1 MLRFYRMIGGAAVYV
16 LAVNTNTHSTASR
29 GFSVNLA
36 QSTRLLIT
44 YWVDFYCDVSLRR
57 INLHRH
63 ERLFLCA
70 DSENY
75 LNGVSI
81 QMHLN
86 TDTSTLSPK
95 TWPFSLEL
103 LPQPAYM
110 VGGAVRDALLGRRR
124 EYRDLDFVLLADAVK
139 TARQIA
145 SHYKAGFV
153 LLDAQR
159 QIARVVFEQETVD
172 IAQAE
177 GSNLEIDLQRR
188 DYTMNAIAYNPHTD
202 ELIDPLKG
210 YADLQQGIIRMV
222 SPKNLQDDPLR
233 LLRAYRQAAQLNFTI
248 ESDTQSAIRQLAPLL
263 GQVSAERVQAEFA
276 YLLNTSEGTP
286 WIIAAVEDGLLQT
299 WFPSASTPPQP
310 FPNPPLQPEGTIER
324 LMTPPLS
331 PLPVD
336 GEGVWG
342 RGSKNLST
350 ILPAV
355 ESSAVVLGE
364 TWPELAIFLSSLVGD
379 TLKTSWL
386 GIAKL
391 ATLLSPMPEAAE
403 TQLLNLK
410 YSRAEIRAITTAL
423 KLLPQLQSS
432 QMSLGDQYLF
442 FREAGQVFP
451 VIFILAVAA
460 GVSIAELTP
469 LINRYLTPDDPV
481 AHPAPLVTGKDL
493 IQTFNLPSGPQ
504 VGKFLT
510 AIGLARAEGKI
521 STPAEA
527 IKLVSQLLDEG

>member
-1 MLRFYRMIGGAAVYV
+1 
-16 LAVNTNTHSTASR
+16 
-29 GFSVNLA
+29 
-36 QSTRLLIT
+36 
-44 YWVDFYCDVSLRR
+44 
-57 INLHRH
+57 
-63 ERLFLCA
+63 
-70 DSENY
+70 
-75 LNGVSI
+75 
-81 QMHLN
+81 MHLN
-86 TDTSTLSPK
+86 TETSTLSPK

-139 TARQIA
+139 TARKIA
-145 SHYKAGFV
+145 SRYKAGFV

-159 QIARVVFEQETVD
+159 QIARVVFEQATVD

-177 GSNLEIDLQRR
+177 GSSLEIDLQRR
-188 DYTMNAIAYNPHTD
+188 DYTMNAIAYNPHTG
-202 ELIDPLKG
+202 ELIDPLNG
-210 YADLQQGIIRMV
+210 YADLQQGVIRMV

-233 LLRAYRQAAQLNFTI
+233 LLRAYRQAAQLGFII
-248 ESDTQSAIRQLAPLL
+248 EPETQSAIRQLAPLL

-276 YLLNTSEGTP
+276 YLLNTPKGTP
-286 WIIAAVEDGLLQT
+286 WIIAAVDDGLLQT
-299 WFPSASTPPQP
+299 WFKSASTSPEPL
-310 FPNPPLQPEGTIER
+310 PNPPLQGEGTIGGLEGFSPPFPQG
-324 LMTPPLS
+324 LGESAIFHQPITPPLS

-355 ESSAVVLGE
+355 ERSAVVLGE
-364 TWPELAIFLSSLVGD
+364 TWHELAIFLSSLVGD

-391 ATLLSPMPEAAE
+391 ATLLSPVPEIAE
-403 TQLLNLK
+403 AELLNLK
-410 YSRAEIRAITTAL
+410 YSRAEVRAITTAL

-432 QMSLGDQYLF
+432 QMSLGEQYLF

-451 VIFILAVAA
+451 AILVLAVAS
-460 GVSIAELTP
+460 GVSVAELTP

-504 VGKFLT
+504 VGKLLT

-527 IKLVSQLLDEG
+527 IKLVSQLLDER

>member
-1 MLRFYRMIGGAAVYV
+1 
-16 LAVNTNTHSTASR
+16 
-29 GFSVNLA
+29 
-36 QSTRLLIT
+36 
-44 YWVDFYCDVSLRR
+44 
-57 INLHRH
+57 
-63 ERLFLCA
+63 
-70 DSENY
+70 
-75 LNGVSI
+75 
-81 QMHLN
+81 MHLN

-139 TARQIA
+139 TARKIA
-145 SHYKAGFV
+145 SRYKAGFV

-159 QIARVVFEQETVD
+159 QIARVVFEQATVD

-188 DYTMNAIAYNPHTD
+188 DYTMNAIAYNPQTG
-202 ELIDPLKG
+202 ELIDPLNG

-248 ESDTQSAIRQLAPLL
+248 ESDTQSVIRQLAPLL

-299 WFPSASTPPQP
+299 WFPSASTSPRPL
-310 FPNPPLQPEGTIER
+310 PNPPLQGEGTVPSPQPLPNPPLQSEGTIGR
-324 LMTPPLS
+324 LEGFISPPFQEGLGKSDFHQPITPPLS
-331 PLPVD
+331 PLPVN

-355 ESSAVVLGE
+355 ERSAVVLGE

-386 GIAKL
+386 GITKL
-391 ATLLSPMPEAAE
+391 ATLLSPVPEAAE
-403 TQLLNLK
+403 AELLNLK

-423 KLLPQLQSS
+423 KLLPQLQSF
-432 QMSLGDQYLF
+432 QMSLGEQYLF

-451 VIFILAVAA
+451 AIIVLAVAT

-481 AHPAPLVTGKDL
+481 AHPAPLVSGKDL

-510 AIGLARAEGKI
+510 AIGVARAEGKI

-527 IKLVSQLLDEG
+527 LKLVSQLLDEG

>member
-1 MLRFYRMIGGAAVYV
+1 
-16 LAVNTNTHSTASR
+16 
-29 GFSVNLA
+29 
-36 QSTRLLIT
+36 
-44 YWVDFYCDVSLRR
+44 
-57 INLHRH
+57 
-63 ERLFLCA
+63 
-70 DSENY
+70 
-75 LNGVSI
+75 
-81 QMHLN
+81 MHLN

-103 LPQPAYM
+103 LPEPAYM

-139 TARQIA
+139 TARKIA
-145 SHYKAGFV
+145 SRYKAGFV

-159 QIARVVFEQETVD
+159 QIARVVFEQATVD

-188 DYTMNAIAYNPHTD
+188 DYTMNAIAYNPYTG
-202 ELIDPLKG
+202 ELIDPLNG

-233 LLRAYRQAAQLNFTI
+233 LLRAYRQAAQLSFTL
-248 ESDTQSAIRQLAPLL
+248 ETDTQAAIRQLAPLL

-286 WIIAAVEDGLLQT
+286 WIITAVEDGLLQT
-299 WFPSASTPPQP
+299 WFPSASSPQP
-310 FPNPPLQPEGTIER
+310 FPNLPLQTEGTIAR
-324 LMTPPLS
+324 LITPPLS

-342 RGSKNLST
+342 RGSENVST

-355 ESSAVVLGE
+355 ERSAVLLGE
-364 TWPELAIFLSSLVGD
+364 TWHELAIFLSSLVGD

-391 ATLLSPMPEAAE
+391 AILLSPVPEAAE

-423 KLLPQLQSS
+423 KLLPQLQPS
-432 QMSLGDQYLF
+432 QMSLGEQYLF

-451 VIFILAVAA
+451 AIVVLAVAT
-460 GVSIAELTP
+460 GISVAELTP

-481 AHPAPLVTGKDL
+481 AHPAPLVSGKDL

-510 AIGLARAEGKI
+510 AIGIARAEGKI

-527 IKLVSQLLDEG
+527 IKLVSQLLEEP

>member
-1 MLRFYRMIGGAAVYV
+1 
-16 LAVNTNTHSTASR
+16 
-29 GFSVNLA
+29 
-36 QSTRLLIT
+36 
-44 YWVDFYCDVSLRR
+44 
-57 INLHRH
+57 
-63 ERLFLCA
+63 
-70 DSENY
+70 
-75 LNGVSI
+75 
-81 QMHLN
+81 MHLN
-86 TDTSTLSPK
+86 TETSTLSPK

-124 EYRDLDFVLLADAVK
+124 GYLDLDFVLLADAVK
-139 TARQIA
+139 TARKIA
-145 SHYKAGFV
+145 SRYKAGFV

-159 QIARVVFEQETVD
+159 QIARVVFEQATVD

-188 DYTMNAIAYNPHTD
+188 DYTMNAIAYNPLTS
-202 ELIDPLKG
+202 ELIDPLNG
-210 YADLQQGIIRMV
+210 YADLQQGVIRMV

-233 LLRAYRQAAQLNFTI
+233 LLRAYRQAAQLSFTL

-276 YLLNTSEGTP
+276 YLLNTCEGTP

-299 WFPSASTPPQP
+299 WFPSASTSPRPL
-310 FPNPPLQPEGTIER
+310 PNPPVQGEGTVPSPHPLPNPPVQGEGTSGR
-324 LMTPPLS
+324 LEGFISPPFQQGLGESDFHQPITPPLS
-331 PLPVD
+331 PLPVN

-342 RGSKNLST
+342 RGSENVST
-350 ILPAV
+350 RLPAV
-355 ESSAVVLGE
+355 ESSAVLLGE
-364 TWPELAIFLSSLVGD
+364 KWHELGNLLSNSVGD

-386 GIAKL
+386 AIAKL
-391 ATLLSPMPEAAE
+391 ATLLSPVPEAAE

-423 KLLPQLQSS
+423 KLLPQMQSS
-432 QMSLGDQYLF
+432 QMSLGEQYLF

-451 VIFILAVAA
+451 AILVLAVAD
-460 GVSIAELTP
+460 GVSVAELTP

-481 AHPAPLVTGKDL
+481 AHPVPLVTGKDL

-527 IKLVSQLLDEG
+527 IKLVSQLLDDR

>member
-1 MLRFYRMIGGAAVYV
+1 
-16 LAVNTNTHSTASR
+16 
-29 GFSVNLA
+29 
-36 QSTRLLIT
+36 
-44 YWVDFYCDVSLRR
+44 
-57 INLHRH
+57 
-63 ERLFLCA
+63 
-70 DSENY
+70 
-75 LNGVSI
+75 
-81 QMHLN
+81 MHLN
-86 TDTSTLSPK
+86 TDTSTLSPE

-103 LPQPAYM
+103 LPEPAYM

-124 EYRDLDFVLLADAVK
+124 EYRDLDFVLLGDAVK
-139 TARQIA
+139 TARKIA
-145 SHYKAGFV
+145 SRYKVGFV

-159 QIARVVFEQETVD
+159 QIARVVFEQATVD

-188 DYTMNAIAYNPHTD
+188 DYTMNAIAYNPHTG
-202 ELIDPLKG
+202 ELIDPLNG

-299 WFPSASTPPQP
+299 WFPSASSPQP
-310 FPNPPLQPEGTIER
+310 LPKPPLQPEGTIANLQPLPKPPLQPEGRIER
-324 LMTPPLS
+324 LMNPPLS
-331 PLPVD
+331 PLPVN

-355 ESSAVVLGE
+355 ERSAVVLGE
-364 TWPELAIFLSSLVGD
+364 TWHELASFLSSLVGD

-391 ATLLSPMPEAAE
+391 ATLLSPVAEAAE
-403 TQLLNLK
+403 AELLNLK

-432 QMSLGDQYLF
+432 QMSLGAQYLF

-451 VIFILAVAA
+451 VILVLALAD
-460 GVSIAELTP
+460 GVSVAELTP

-481 AHPAPLVTGKDL
+481 AHPAPFVTGKDL

-504 VGKFLT
+504 VGQFLT
-510 AIGLARAEGKI
+510 AIGIARAEGKI

-527 IKLVSQLLDEG
+527 IKLVSQLLNEG